1 MTQRHEIRQQVWE
14 KLLAVAKP
22 DSRFHLDFNE
32 YIPDFDGSD
41 RATERL
47 LALPEYQECKVLF
60 VTPDNGLELFRA
72 ENIRRQK
79 LQIITTYGIR
89 RGFIELRPE
98 AVPAGHEDY
107 AALLDVMEKFGKPI
121 SLAEIAERYTFD
133 LLVTGAAAIST
144 SGVRFGKGHG
154 YFDMEWG
161 MLTEIGAVQP
171 TTPIVGVVHDV
182 QVLDFELEAT
192 PHDVVCD
199 IIVTPTRTL
208 RVPNAVKPDSGIL
221 WDQIS
226 PETLAAIPPLR
237 ELKRSRYKA

>member
-1 MTQRHEIRQQVWE
+1 
-14 KLLAVAKP
+14 
-22 DSRFHLDFNE
+22 
-32 YIPDFDGSD
+32 
-41 RATERL
+41 
-47 LALPEYQECKVLF
+47 
-60 VTPDNGLELFRA
+60 
-72 ENIRRQK
+72 
-79 LQIITTYGIR
+79 
-89 RGFIELRPE
+89 
-98 AVPAGHEDY
+98 
-107 AALLDVMEKFGKPI
+107 
-121 SLAEIAERYTFD
+121 
-133 LLVTGAAAIST
+133 
-144 SGVRFGKGHG
+144 
-154 YFDMEWG
+154 